1 MKLNREE
8 EMRTTVK
15 LLATTTALAT
25 LALTLNPTF
34 AAEVMPKTIGYVTN
48 YATHEWYQNVIK
60 GMKAHGKELG
70 IDVQVQDSNLDIA
83 KQVAATEDFIAKGV
97 DVLIIT
103 PVNEEGVVPLL
114 RKAKAA
120 NIPVVLEGN
129 PVKGMT
135 TMVAICDYDTGYHAG
150 EVAGQYAKDKLGG
163 KAKVMNVGLKLLTA
177 TQLRSMGFMDGLHT
191 VIPDATMV
199 HDLDGGGNPD
209 RALEVSSAALAQ
221 NGDINIIYGIN
232 DSSSLGG
239 LQAWKAAG
247 KSQDGLL
254 VVGTGGEGLAFI
266 NAIEKEPSYRIEA
279 AMFPEKNGFTA
290 IDAAVKLFNKEDVP
304 MHIVSPTAPM
314 LGEEWKKYYDYD
326 GATRSIKWE
335 AVNALKAPD
344 KCMKTAADLKK

>member
-1 MKLNREE
+1 MNWSK
-8 EMRTTVK
+8 T
-15 LLATTTALAT
+15 LLFIPVAAVALA
-25 LALTLNPTF
+25 ATF
-34 AAEVMPKTIGYVTN
+34 AAPAQARNMPKKIGYVTN

-60 GMKAHGKELG
+60 GMKAHGKDLG
-70 IDVQVQDSNLDIA
+70 IEVEVQDANLDIA
-83 KQVAATEDFIAKGV
+83 KQVAAAEDFIAKGV

-135 TMVAICDYDTGYHAG
+135 TMVAICDYDTGYFSGIEAG
-150 EVAGQYAKDKLGG
+150 KYARKKLGG
-163 KAKVMNVGLKLLTA
+163 TAKVMNVGLPLLSA
-177 TQLRSMGFMDGLHT
+177 TVLRSKGFMDGIKT
-191 VIPDATMV
+191 VIPGATMV

-209 RALEVSSAALAQ
+209 RALEVSSAALAK
-221 NGDINIIYGIN
+221 NADINIIYGIN

-247 KSQDGLL
+247 KSQDNLL
-254 VVGTGGEGLAFI
+254 TVGTGGEGLAFI

-279 AMFPEKNGFTA
+279 AMFPEKEGHTA
-290 IDAAVKLFNKEDVP
+290 IDAAVKLFNQEKVP
-304 MHIVSPTAPM
+304 QHIVSPTAPM
-314 LGEEWKKYYDYD
+314 NGDDWKKYYSYD
-326 GATRSIKWE
+326 GTTRTIKWD
-335 AVNALKAPD
+335 AVNALTPPA